1 MVFLLF
7 KSAKSSLMSAYKAGD
22 RSQKEAAFLIALPEY
37 VFKNNGKRA
46 KNESSF

>member
-1 MVFLLF
+1 
-7 KSAKSSLMSAYKAGD
+7 MSAYKAGD

-37 VFKNNGKRA
+37 VFKNNGNRT